1 LENGTPVQL
10 QPNDLGLL
18 ITLAIVGL
26 SVRLFRTAW
35 RMGSLPELL
44 VGLHFL
50 LAPIAISLSIRV
62 ARFDP
67 AHAEALRATISACFA
82 VASGSLL
89 LFGWCVFRRG
99 VRVAKA
105 GAWGG
110 VLLFA
115 WIWASDF
122 ATGAY
127 ATSSGFGLRTLMFS
141 PYLWVFA
148 ESLHYHRIMRRRMR
162 LGLADAVTTNR
173 FLLFAIWTGG
183 VVAIAILGLLG
194 ATLAQLGGGEFNEQ
208 ELFSNTA
215 ILTLTRILSL
225 PVGISIWL
233 TFFAP
238 ARYRRWLEQRALALA
253 SG

>member
-1 LENGTPVQL
+1 MHL

-18 ITLAIVGL
+18 ITLAMAGL
-26 SVRLFRTAW
+26 SARLFRTAW
-35 RMGSLPELL
+35 QMRSLPELL

-62 ARFDP
+62 TRFDP
-67 AHAEALRATISACFA
+67 SHAEALRATTSACFA
-82 VASGSLL
+82 IASGSLL

-99 VRVAKA
+99 MSVAKA

-110 VLLFA
+110 ALLFA
-115 WIWASDF
+115 GIWVSDL
-122 ATGAY
+122 TNSAY
-127 ATSSGFGLRTLMFS
+127 ATSSGFGLRTLMFT
-141 PYLWVFA
+141 PYLCVFA
-148 ESLHYHRIMRRRMR
+148 ESLHYHRLMRRRLC
-162 LGLADAVTTNR
+162 LGLADAITTNR

-225 PVGISIWL
+225 PVAVSIWL

-238 ARYRRWLEQRALALA
+238 ARYCHWLERRAPALA
-253 SG
+253 GT